1 MPNITLCGFMGS
13 GKTTVGK
20 ALAKILN
27 YVFIDT
33 DAEIEKRA
41 GIKISEIFEKLGEAA
56 FRQMESDIIKEL
68 ARFDNQVI
76 SVGGGAVINKE
87 NARKLKSCSTVVFL
101 DIDAETVIKRLGGD
115 NTRPLLA
122 GPDKRKKVTQL
133 LSQRR
138 PLYISAAD
146 VIIDGR
152 ANAKT
157 IAEKIAENLQICG

>member
-27 YVFIDT
+27 CTFIDT

-41 GIKISEIFEKLGEAA
+41 GMPISKIFEKSGEAA
-56 FRQMESDIIKEL
+56 FRRMESDIIKEL
-68 ARFDNQVI
+68 AGFDNQVI
-76 SVGGGAVINKE
+76 SVGGGAVINSE
-87 NARKLKSCSTVVFL
+87 NARKLKSYSTVVFL
-101 DIDAETVIKRLGGD
+101 DVDAGTVIKRLCDD
-115 NTRPLLA
+115 NTRPLLS
-122 GPDKRKKVTQL
+122 GPDKYQKVKQL

-138 PLYISAAD
+138 SFYASAAD

-152 ANAKT
+152 GDAKC
-157 IAEKIAENLQICG
+157 IAEKIAESL

>member
-68 ARFDNQVI
+68 AR

-101 DIDAETVIKRLGGD
+101 DIDADTVIKRLGGD